1 MGRRESATP
10 REIEPLL
17 RVFAGG
23 KPALQDYFLTEVFTT
38 QPEPLQR
45 FLLQTSVLTRL
56 TGSLCAAITGERD
69 SERILETVA
78 RANLFLEPLNSST
91 LDPSPA
97 KPWYRYHVLFAEA
110 MRAEARRRLGDEQL
124 RELSAHASRW
134 YEAHH
139 LSAYAGESAPYP
151 LDYPRSAVLIDGI
164 RQEPHAF

>member
-23 KPALQDYFLTEVFTT
+23 KPALQDYFLTEVFST

-56 TGSLCAAITGERD
+56 TGSLCAAITGERE
-69 SERILETVA
+69 SERLLETVA
-78 RANLFLEPLNSST
+78 RANLFLEPLTNST

-97 KPWYRYHVLFAEA
+97 QPWH
-110 MRAEARRRLGDEQL
+110 RRHGLCAGALWAQAL
-124 RELSAHASRW
+124 RR
-134 YEAHH
+134 
-139 LSAYAGESAPYP
+139 
-151 LDYPRSAVLIDGI
+151 
-164 RQEPHAF
+164 